1 MSTDQQTIDANG
13 AASAEDVMLVVDGVN
28 DIVEGWANFA
38 VSELQHNADDPC
50 YRHIVLLDRRDAS
63 GAHRNIAENLSQG
76 AAEDLQGAI
85 ALSLQGYRNDSV
97 PGVWMHK
104 SFLDWLIE
112 RNVLGADPTAI
123 GLLLGGPIGAAA
135 GKDYVRDRLP
145 LSSQFDGGGPKRNPP
160 AGKGV
165 RIRHGV
171 YMYARG
177 ANNDPLTQLDQGRL
191 QGATIRAEYW
201 QWKHYIERTVSGF
214 ARPLARWELRQLV
227 GGGTG
232 QVLGDF
238 TLRAGAPAWVWRVG
252 DPIDPNSIVG
262 HLQEQ
267 EHLLNALIV
276 GADLECKAFRGDAA
290 DRLDWGQDQA
300 ERDRDEAERENERGA
315 EALGVWQ
322 RVAMLGIGAVV
333 LIRASRR

>member
-1 MSTDQQTIDANG
+1 MSDQSTIDANG
-13 AASAEDVMLVVDGVN
+13 AASAEDVMAVVDGVN
-28 DIVEGWANFA
+28 EIAEGWAQFA
-38 VSELQHNADDPC
+38 VQELQHNADDPC
-50 YRHIVLLDRRDAS
+50 YREIVLLDRRDAS
-63 GAHRNIAENLSQG
+63 GAHRNVAENLSQG

-85 ALSLQGYRNDSV
+85 ALSLQGYMRDSV

-160 AGKGV
+160 AGKGL
-165 RIRHGV
+165 RIRPGV
-171 YMYARG
+171 YMYAPG
-177 ANNDPLTQLDQGRL
+177 ANPDPLAQLAEGRL
-191 QGATIRAEYW
+191 QGTTIRAEFW
-201 QWKHYIERTVSGF
+201 RWKHYIERTVSGF

-232 QVLGDF
+232 TELGEF
-238 TLRAGAPAWVWRVG
+238 TMREGAPAWVWRVG

-267 EHLLNALIV
+267 EANLERLIL
-276 GADLECKAFRGDAA
+276 GAGVECNLYRQ
-290 DRLDWGQDQA
+290 RQA
-300 ERDRDEAERENERGA
+300 ELQDLAIESGQVELGRDFETRQG
-315 EALGVWQ
+315 WQ
-322 RVAMLGIGAVV
+322 RVAIVGSIALAFALV
-333 LIRASRR
+333 ARRLT